1 MQPSIVAA
9 FYYKVPLQY
18 FNTADFCE
26 LELYYWEVSFT
37 LVKEVIVLELT
48 PPPHLQN
55 WTEERKRTGVHA
67 AFWSVSVA
75 GKDTWIYVN
84 GKEAFSS
91 KLRNSR
97 KKKKAEQ
104 IILKELDEILGNLA
118 YFIPYQ
124 FWLSNVKVSQK

>member
-48 PPPHLQN
+48 PPLTCKIGQ
-55 WTEERKRTGVHA
+55 RKGSEPVCTQHFDLFLWLVKILE
-67 AFWSVSVA
+67 SMLM
-75 GKDTWIYVN
+75 
-84 GKEAFSS
+84 E
-91 KLRNSR
+91 
-97 KKKKAEQ
+97 KK
-104 IILKELDEILGNLA
+104 
-118 YFIPYQ
+118 Q
-124 FWLSNVKVSQK
+124 FLPN